1 MMSQK
6 MVSKIENVPTAGKT
20 VAECAVLLRANGSP
34 KVRLELVNQERKET
48 NTVELTR
55 GKFLTSG

>member
-1 MMSQK
+1 
-6 MVSKIENVPTAGKT
+6 
-20 VAECAVLLRANGSP
+20 
-34 KVRLELVNQERKET
+34 VRLELVNPKRKEM

>member
-1 MMSQK
+1 MPAADMKTGKS
-6 MVSKIENVPTAGKT
+6 TAGYFS
-20 VAECAVLLRANGSP
+20 LLRANGSP
-34 KVRLELVNQERKET
+34 KVRLELVNPKRKET